1 MSLVII
7 RAFIIYVFVI
17 IAIRI
22 MGKRQVGE
30 LKPHELVITFL
41 ISSTATIPLQDNNM
55 PLLNC
60 IIPVLLFVSLEI
72 IVAILSIK
80 SVKFRNLIQGKPI
93 VIIDKGKIDE
103 KKLRQLRFTVDDLC
117 DALRQQGYWDIAE
130 VQNAVIETNGT
141 LSAALR
147 PEQEAATLSD
157 LQLKVQ
163 QTQATIP
170 FVLDG
175 QVLEDNLRW
184 CGKDRAWLERT
195 ATANTVLPQ
204 EILLLIGNETEDY
217 FLLKK
222 EGRQPRVMIAKL
234 GQDGHDRGAKVVA
247 TGYADIGFDVDM
259 GPLFQTPE
267 EAAKQA
273 VENDVHVVGVSSLAA
288 GHLTLVPQIIA
299 ELKKLGREDIVVIV
313 GGVIPAQDYAELYAD
328 GAAAIFG
335 PGTPIAT
342 AAIKIL
348 EILLAE

>member
-130 VQNAVIETNGT
+130 VQNAVIETNGSI
-141 LSAALR
+141 SAENWEKYKPLTPDNVKISVDDKGLHTAIVIDGKPVEEYFKNKNIKQSEIELLLKTNGKQANKLLLMTVDDNGNVYTVR
-147 PEQEAATLSD
+147 KAKIGDKKLFFAACDGLIDS
-157 LQLKVQ
+157 LQLSQMVVSPILKSEDISIDNIKNSITNCVELNEAKTFADCYYYIMSGFAIVVVDGENIALAFGIQ
-163 QTQATIP
+163 NPPSRSVDEPTNEQSTKAP
-170 FVLDG
+170 KEAFV
-175 QVLEDNLRW
+175 
-184 CGKDRAWLERT
+184 
-195 ATANTVLPQ
+195 
-204 EILLLIGNETEDY
+204 EILNIRNKV
-217 FLLKK
+217 LK
-222 EGRQPRVMIAKL
+222 
-234 GQDGHDRGAKVVA
+234 
-247 TGYADIGFDVDM
+247 
-259 GPLFQTPE
+259 
-267 EAAKQA
+267 
-273 VENDVHVVGVSSLAA
+273 
-288 GHLTLVPQIIA
+288 
-299 ELKKLGREDIVVIV
+299 
-313 GGVIPAQDYAELYAD
+313 
-328 GAAAIFG
+328 
-335 PGTPIAT
+335 PI
-342 AAIKIL
+342 
-348 EILLAE
+348 

>member
-130 VQNAVIETNGT
+130 VQNAVIETNGSI
-141 LSAALR
+141 SADNVKISVDDKGLHTAI
-147 PEQEAATLSD
+147 
-157 LQLKVQ
+157 V
-163 QTQATIP
+163 I
-170 FVLDG
+170 DG
-175 QVLEDNLRW
+175 KPVEEYFKNKNIKQS
-184 CGKDRAWLERT
+184 
-195 ATANTVLPQ
+195 
-204 EILLLIGNETEDY
+204 EIELLLKTNG
-217 FLLKK
+217 
-222 EGRQPRVMIAKL
+222 
-234 GQDGHDRGAKVVA
+234 
-247 TGYADIGFDVDM
+247 
-259 GPLFQTPE
+259 
-267 EAAKQA
+267 KQA
-273 VENDVHVVGVSSLAA
+273 N
-288 GHLTLVPQIIA
+288 
-299 ELKKLGREDIVVIV
+299 KL
-313 GGVIPAQDYAELYAD
+313 
-328 GAAAIFG
+328 
-335 PGTPIAT
+335 
-342 AAIKIL
+342 
-348 EILLAE
+348 LLMTVDDNGNVYTVRKASTK